1 MKERLYSP
9 ASIGAGI
16 GIVST
21 LIYIVLLAVG
31 NFQHNL
37 VLGTLTLFL
46 ALITYSILAIGWM
59 PSLLE
64 SRESVG
70 LAAGI
75 TFHVL
80 ASFSIVFLLADS
92 IPGVLQLILPYL
104 STLVFSLL
112 MIGLLIVN
120 GYILTKINFSKL
132 QTTLSKKIPLKG

>member
-9 ASIGAGI
+9 VSIGAGI

-21 LIYIVLLAVG
+21 LIYIVLLQLS
-31 NFQHNL
+31 NFQHN
-37 VLGTLTLFL
+37 VIYGILTMVL
-46 ALITYSILAIGWM
+46 ALIIYSIVAIGWM

-70 LAAGI
+70 LSAGI

-80 ASFSIVFLLADS
+80 SSFSIVFLLAES
-92 IPGVLQLILPYL
+92 IPGLLQLVLPYL

-112 MIGLLIVN
+112 MIGLLILS
-120 GYILTKINFSKL
+120 GYILTKVNVSKL